1 MPDRIKTLP
10 QTKISHLKTVWNT
23 VKIVKTTK
31 LTIPNTQKLPGI
43 PPLILQTSPVQ
54 PKPMLQSIKLFQDN
68 LQLII
73 TSSIFQS
80 YHFRKITGIF
90 YYGVN
95 LPLKINLLIP
105 LYLGVCHH
113 ITKEWWEHSLV
124 STAAKTSQQYIIFPF
139 TFLFCLEP
147 SPTSKNLVKK
157 RHKSASRTS
166 TKDLQRKQ
174 TILPFRL
181 LCLAFQSRMCFCAGV
196 SFCVAPTKFQEERCK
211 IKILVTHITWF
222 NIQIRKCRSVI
233 HTNTKASLIWKKKLF
248 WTMITREKNKQRFLL
263 GREFSIRLSKYF
275 GN

>member
-1 MPDRIKTLP
+1 MPDRIKTP
-10 QTKISHLKTVWNT
+10 QQTKISHLKTVWNA

-31 LTIPNTQKLPGI
+31 LTIPNTQKHPGI

-157 RHKSASRTS
+157 KTQISFQDFHKRPTEKTDYFTFQTS
-166 TKDLQRKQ
+166 
-174 TILPFRL
+174 
-181 LCLAFQSRMCFCAGV
+181 
-196 SFCVAPTKFQEERCK
+196 
-211 IKILVTHITWF
+211 
-222 NIQIRKCRSVI
+222 
-233 HTNTKASLIWKKKLF
+233 
-248 WTMITREKNKQRFLL
+248 LL
-263 GREFSIRLSKYF
+263 GFSK
-275 GN
+275 